1 MRPDYGVTRAPARLI
16 FGAGQRKA
24 LGRAAADLGK
34 RVLVCTDERFA
45 ALPVMAEILADLAA
59 HGVEAEVFDGTQAEL
74 PLAGILD
81 CVARC
86 TAFDPHVVVGL
97 GGGSCMDLAKLVSL
111 SLSHPGPLSN
121 HYGEFKVPGPVRPVI
136 AVPTTSGTGSEVTPV
151 AVLADPER
159 TMKVGISSPELI
171 PHTAICDPELTLSC
185 PPGLTAISGADA
197 LAHAIE
203 SFAAV
208 PRAASPDMAMSRVFV
223 GKNTLSDHYALAS
236 IKLLFAH
243 LERAV
248 AAGDD
253 LAARSQVMLG
263 STYAGLAFG
272 SGGTGA
278 AHAIQYPVG
287 AETHT
292 AHGLGIGILLPY
304 TMDFNK
310 SAAARDYAEIA
321 RAIGAAG
328 PGDGEAEAC
337 EAAIAA
343 VRGLFQ
349 RIGIPSSL
357 QDIGVREERLDA
369 LAELSMSA
377 ARLVEN
383 NPAPLDPAGVRSILS
398 SALRGAPQ
406 PDVA

>member
-16 FGAGQRKA
+16 FGAGQRRA
-24 LGRAAADLGK
+24 IGRAAADLGK
-34 RVLVCTDERFA
+34 RALICTDARFA
-45 ALPVMAEILADLAA
+45 RLPVAQEILADLAA
-59 HGVEAEVFDGTQAEL
+59 HGVEAKVFDGTEAEL
-74 PLAGILD
+74 PLASILD
-81 CVARC
+81 CVAHYR
-86 TAFDPHVVVGL
+86 AFDPEVVIGL

-111 SLSHPGPLSN
+111 SFAHAQPLSN
-121 HYGEFKVPGPVRPVI
+121 YYGEFKVPGPVRPII

-159 TMKVGISSPELI
+159 TMKVGISSPALI

-185 PPGLTAISGADA
+185 PRGLTAISGADA
-197 LAHAIE
+197 LSHAIE

-208 PRAASPDMAMSRVFV
+208 PRDADPEMAMSRVFV
-223 GKNTLSDHYALAS
+223 GKNTLSDHYALTA
-236 IKLLFAH
+236 IRLIFGH

-248 AAGDD
+248 ETGDD

-263 STYAGLAFG
+263 STYAGLSFG

-310 SAAARDYAEIA
+310 TAARADYAEIG
-321 RAIGAAG
+321 RAIGVATS
-328 PGDGEAEAC
+328 DDSDEQAC
-337 EAAIAA
+337 EEAIAA
-343 VRGLFQ
+343 VRRLFS

-357 QDIGVREERLDA
+357 KDINIREESLGRLS
-369 LAELSMSA
+369 ELSMNA

-383 NPAPLDPAGVRSILS
+383 NPATLNPAAIRSILVR
-398 SALRGAPQ
+398 ALKGA
-406 PDVA
+406 